1 MTVRHAADHTSAA
14 RAPPAQPGHVGAGA
28 GLVDEHQPCRV
39 KRGLIFSPAL
49 ARVGHVGAFLLRG
62 VQDFF
67 KADPVPGKKAPD
79 PATTGADVLRPQP
92 LAHFIQG
99 QVRLLTDQRQQQP
112 GMLFQSRLAAP
123 APCRRRTPALLP
135 ALHPSDRRAG
145 ADRKSLPRRPAR
157 GPLRDGFDNTLT
169 QILRTRL
176 GHRSSPIS
184 DAARITHPNRF
195 ENPLRFNHAETCSS
209 LNDATEFNLGEMSV
223 EARRGQV
230 QPLFPRAARC
240 GSAIAGAGPSLFRD
254 PA

>member
-1 MTVRHAADHTSAA
+1 M
-14 RAPPAQPGHVGAGA
+14 
-28 GLVDEHQPCRV
+28 
-39 KRGLIFSPAL
+39 
-49 ARVGHVGAFLLRG
+49 
-62 VQDFF
+62 
-67 KADPVPGKKAPD
+67 PGKEAPE
-79 PATTGADVLRPQP
+79 PATTGADVLCTQP

-99 QVRLLTDQRQQQP
+99 QVWLRADQRQQQP

-184 DAARITHPNRF
+184 DAARIAHPTRF
-195 ENPLRFNHAETCSS
+195 ENPLRFNHAETCSKPI
-209 LNDATEFNLGEMSV
+209 LIDAANGSYGQKSHSTSRAIANPKAERPRRV
-223 EARRGQV
+223 EPGGRAMAAMGASRS
-230 QPLFPRAARC
+230 FRAAGTNCGLLRTAERRVRC
-240 GSAIAGAGPSLFRD
+240 RRFAVSALGALMAVFDGDIACHRPRFRGRLRRHHIATIAG
-254 PA
+254 